1 MINEV
6 RNTVLAILNKN
17 NYGYI
22 SPSDFNL
29 YAANAQMELY
39 EDYFVSYN
47 KAINAENARLSGT
60 GYADSEG
67 PIAEFLETFLQI
79 DKLTQISSNKYSVP
93 SPITTG
99 YSAYMINKIVCYDG
113 LTNKKLGEAEKT
125 SNTSISMLI
134 SSNLTAPSIEYPAY
148 TLVQDAIYVYPEI
161 INGPNSLECSYF
173 RYPKTPKWTYISLSN
188 GEPAF
193 DQSQPDYQDFE
204 MPNEDGYKLT
214 TKILE
219 YCGMSI
225 REQEVTQFG
234 MVQQQQ
240 SQTTFSV

>member
-29 YAANAQMELY
+29 YAQNAQMELY

-67 PIAEFLETFLQI
+67 PISETLEIFLRI
-79 DKLTQISSNKYSVP
+79 DRLTHIADNKYYAPSVF
-93 SPITTG
+93 TTG
-99 YSAYMINKIVCYDG
+99 YNAYMINKIVCYDPD
-113 LTNKKLGEAEKT
+113 TDAQLGEAEKV
-125 SNTSISMLI
+125 SNTSISMLVG
-134 SSNLTAPSIEYPAY
+134 SNLTAPSIEYPAY
-148 TLVQDAIYVYPEI
+148 TLVQNTINVYPTT
-161 INGPNSLECSYF
+161 INGDDSLECSYF
-173 RYPKTPKWTYISLSN
+173 RLPNPPKWTYISLSN

-193 DQSQPDYQDFE
+193 DQSQSDYQDFE
-204 MPNEDGYKLT
+204 LPNEDIYKLA

-219 YCGMSI
+219 FCGMEI

-240 SQTTFSV
+240 AQTTFSV